1 VRGPRLTGGERRRSH
16 RRRARPRR
24 WAATSPRSPI
34 FIALIGVAWHPLRLI
49 LPAVV
54 VSMIASAM
62 GGRHQR
68 LAFASV
74 IVVAFCFFL
83 RDDDLRGSPTPALV
97 APPPLL
103 QQVE

>member
-1 VRGPRLTGGERRRSH
+1 VSAADQTA
-16 RRRARPRR
+16 ARPRPSETVAGFL
-24 WAATSPRSPI
+24 AALAI

-54 VSMIASAM
+54 VSLIASAM

-83 RDDDLRGSPTPALV
+83 GMMIAVV
-97 APPPLL
+97 AQRPLW
-103 QQVE
+103 